1 MNFFIGN
8 QIGSLNISG
17 AIPEKIT
24 VKGLPEKSMREL
36 QLLDIDVTK
45 NDLGHHL
52 KIPTNYQMGDYML
65 VLEIFNQFSEV
76 SIHKKNQAINIEI
89 HNE

>member
-17 AIPEKIT
+17 VIPEKIY
-24 VKGLPEKSMREL
+24 VRGLPEKSRREL
-36 QLLDIDVTK
+36 ELLDISVTK
-45 NDLGHHL
+45 NDSGHHL

-65 VLEIFNQFSEV
+65 VFEIFNRFAEV
-76 SIHKKNQAINIEI
+76 TIHKKNSSIDIEI